1 MSLPSSHLGGFRVLG
16 VQVSQAS
23 WPSSAGE
30 RSGGARVKRKGVE
43 GRTRTPPLCGAS
55 SGVAVSGVG
64 IPKGAGGIVL
74 GIGWWEEVK
83 TLTEVLPTAASRT
96 SWETRGTSPLSSP
109 NLTHTLAPSPPE

>member
-23 WPSSAGE
+23 WPSSAGA

-83 TLTEVLPTAASRT
+83 TLTEVLPTAASRA